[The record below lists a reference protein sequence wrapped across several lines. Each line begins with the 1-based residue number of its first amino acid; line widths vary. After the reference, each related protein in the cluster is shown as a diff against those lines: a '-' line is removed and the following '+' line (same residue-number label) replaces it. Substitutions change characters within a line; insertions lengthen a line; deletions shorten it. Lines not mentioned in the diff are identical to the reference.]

1 MFGRKDVFYYP
12 GQEIEQ
18 TALDKYRCLD
28 GATMVALKKARSRI
42 SFILLMMT
50 VCFSVIIVRLF
61 FLTVMNYEP
70 RQFVPS
76 VLKTDFEL
84 ARKNIIDR
92 HGNILATGLPTVD
105 LSVNPAMV
113 KGNKQQIAANIVKA
127 LPDLS
132 YDDVLRKL
140 NSSGTFKYIKRN
152 LTPAERNRV
161 NWLGYYFLS
170 ETPGEK
176 RVYPQRNLFSH
187 LIGSVDID
195 GKGVAGLEKA
205 YNTALGSQDIVLSVD
220 MAVQESA
227 RTALEKGIEKF
238 KAVGGAA
245 VVMDVN
251 TAEVLAMVS
260 LPDYT
265 PNLSLK
271 LTPEQQFNKA
281 SLGVYEFGSVFKLFN
296 TAMALDYKDI
306 TPWDV
311 FDTSEPIKIGRKNI
325 TDYRGQERPLM
336 VPEVLMHSSN
346 IGTVQIAQKSGYKK
360 QQEFLSRFGFHKALP
375 IVLPERSGVL
385 MPPRDKKWADITSA
399 NVAFGYGLSV
409 SPLHLI
415 AGVSALVNGG
425 YYHVPT
431 FLKDGNK
438 GKPDIQVISPKTS
451 EQIRPMMWAVVNWDL
466 KKNHPVAKYA
476 VGGKTGTANLIEN
489 GKYVQGKSRTTF
501 VGVFPMNAPK
511 YAVLV
516 VLEDPKRIKETWNF
530 NTAGWNAKPVALEII
545 AGIAPHLGVQPV
557 AEYKL
562 PAYVQKSID
571 ISTEAKKKKKR

>member
-1 MFGRKDVFYYP
+1 MMFKRKETFYYP
-12 GQEIEQ
+12 GQEIVQ
-18 TALDKYRCLD
+18 TAMDKYRCLD
-28 GATMVALKKARSRI
+28 GATMVALKKARGRI
-42 SFILLMMT
+42 SFLL
-50 VCFSVIIVRLF
+50 VALSLCFCVIIVRLF
-61 FLTVMNYEP
+61 YLTVMNYEP

-84 ARKNIIDR
+84 GRKNITDR
-92 HGNILATGLPTVD
+92 HGGLLATSLPTVD

-113 KGNKQQIAANIVKA
+113 KGNVQEIAENISMA
-127 LPDLS
+127 LPDIS
-132 YDDVLRKL
+132 KEDILRKL
-140 NSSGTFKYIKRN
+140 NSGGTFKYIKRN
-152 LTPAERNRV
+152 LTPMERNAV

-195 GKGVAGLEKA
+195 GQGVAGLEKA
-205 YNTALGSQDIVLSVD
+205 YNDVLANQDIQLSVD
-220 MAVQESA
+220 LSVQESA
-227 RTALEKGIEKF
+227 RTSLEKGIEKYG
-238 KAVGGAA
+238 AVGGAA
-245 VVMDVN
+245 IVMDVN

-296 TAMALDYKDI
+296 TAMALEYKDI

-311 FDTSEPIKIGRKNI
+311 FDASEPIKIGRKRI
-325 TDYRGQERPLM
+325 TDYRGPERPLM
-336 VPEVLMHSSN
+336 VPEILMHSSN

-360 QQEFLSRFGFHKALP
+360 QQEFLNRFGFYRSLP
-375 IVLPERSGVL
+375 ISLPERSGVL
-385 MPPRDKKWADITSA
+385 LPPRDKKWADITSA
-399 NVAFGYGLSV
+399 NVAFGYGISI

-415 AGVSALVNGG
+415 AGVSALANGG

-438 GKPDIQVISPKTS
+438 GKPEIQVVSKKTS
-451 EQIRPMMWAVVNWDL
+451 DQLRPMMWAVVNWDL

-476 VGGKTGTANLIEN
+476 VGGKTGTANLIED
-489 GKYVQGKSRTTF
+489 GKYVEGKSRTTF

-545 AGIAPHLGVQPV
+545 ASIAPHLGVQPV
-557 AEYKL
+557 SEYKL
-562 PAYVQKSID
+562 PAYVQKAID
-571 ISTEAKKKKKR
+571 ISVEAKKKKR

>member
-1 MFGRKDVFYYP
+1 MFKRKETFYYP

-28 GATMVALKKARSRI
+28 GATMVALKKARGRI
-42 SFILLMMT
+42 SFILIMMSL
-50 VCFSVIIVRLF
+50 CFSVIIGRLF
-61 FLTVMNYEP
+61 YLTVMNYEP

-84 ARKNIIDR
+84 NRKNFIDR
-92 HGNILATGLPTVD
+92 HGNILATSLPTVD

-113 KGNKQQIAANIVKA
+113 KGEMTEVAKNIVKA

-132 YDDVLRKL
+132 YNDVLRRL
-140 NSSGTFKYIKRN
+140 NSGGTFRYIKRN
-152 LTPAERNRV
+152 LTPAERNQV

-195 GKGVAGLEKA
+195 GQGVAGLERS
-205 YNTALGSQDIVLSVD
+205 YNTALGQQDIYLSVD
-220 MAVQESA
+220 LSVQEAA
-227 RTALEKGIEKF
+227 RTALDQGIK
-238 KAVGGAA
+238 KYGASGGAA

-296 TAMALDYKDI
+296 TAMALEYKDI

-311 FDTSEPIKIGRKNI
+311 FDATEPIKIGRKRI
-325 TDYRGQERPLM
+325 EDYRGQERPLM
-336 VPEVLMHSSN
+336 VPEILMHSSN

-360 QQEFLSRFGFHKALP
+360 QQEFLKRFGFYRALP
-375 IVLPERSGVL
+375 IALPERGGVL
-385 MPPRDKKWADITSA
+385 VPADKKWADITSA
-399 NVAFGYGLSV
+399 NVAFGYGISV

-415 AGVSALVNGG
+415 AGVSALANGG
-425 YYHVPT
+425 YYRVPT

-438 GKPDIQVISPKTS
+438 GKPELQVISKKTS
-451 EQIRPMMWAVVNWDL
+451 DQMRPMMWAVVNWDL

-476 VGGKTGTANLIEN
+476 VGGKTGSANLIEN
-489 GKYVQGKSRTTF
+489 GKYVKGKLRTTF
-501 VGVFPMNAPK
+501 VGVFPMNEPK

-516 VLEDPKRIKETWNF
+516 VLEDPQRIKETWNF
-530 NTAGWNAKPVALEII
+530 NTAGWNAKPIALEII
-545 AGIAPHLGVQPV
+545 ANIAPHLGVQPV
-557 AEYKL
+557 EEYKL
-562 PAYVQKSID
+562 PVYVQKAID
-571 ISTEAKKKKKR
+571 ITNEAKKKKR

>member
-1 MFGRKDVFYYP
+1 MFKRKETFYYP

-18 TALDKYRCLD
+18 TAMDKYRCLD
-28 GATMVALKKARSRI
+28 GATMVALKKARTRI
-42 SFILLMMT
+42 SVILFALT
-50 VCFSVIIVRLF
+50 VGFCIIIGKLF
-61 FLTVMNYEP
+61 YLTVMNYEP

-92 HGNILATGLPTVD
+92 HGHILATSLPTVD

-113 KGNKQQIAANIVKA
+113 KVDKEAVAANIVKA
-127 LPDLS
+127 LPDLK
-132 YDDVLRKL
+132 YDDVLRRL
-140 NSSGTFKYIKRN
+140 NSGGTFRYIKRN
-152 LTPAERNRV
+152 LTPAERNAV

-176 RVYPQRNLFSH
+176 RAYPQRNLFSH
-187 LIGSVDID
+187 LVGSVDID
-195 GKGVAGLEKA
+195 GQGVAGLERA
-205 YNTALGSQDIVLSVD
+205 YNTDLRTKDVQLSVD
-220 MAVQESA
+220 LAIQEAA
-227 RTALEKGIEKF
+227 RTALDKGIVKYE
-238 KAVGGAA
+238 AVGGAA
-245 VVMDVN
+245 IVMDVN

-281 SLGVYEFGSVFKLFN
+281 SLGAYEFGSVFKLFN
-296 TAMALDYKDI
+296 TAMALEYKDI

-311 FDTSEPIKIGRKNI
+311 FDASEPIKIGRKRI
-325 TDYRGQERPLM
+325 EDYRGQERPLM
-336 VPEVLMHSSN
+336 VPEILMHSSN

-360 QQEFLSRFGFHKALP
+360 QQEFLKRFGFYNALP
-375 IVLPERSGVL
+375 IDLPERAGVL
-385 MPPRDKKWADITSA
+385 VPGDKKWADITSA
-399 NVAFGYGLSV
+399 NVAFGYGISV

-415 AGVSALVNGG
+415 AGVSALANGG
-425 YYHVPT
+425 YYRVPT

-438 GKPDIQVISPKTS
+438 GKPEVQVISQKTS
-451 EQIRPMMWAVVNWDL
+451 EYMRPMMWAVVNWDL

-489 GKYVQGKSRTTF
+489 GKYVKGKSRTTF

-516 VLEDPKRIKETWNF
+516 VLEDPKGIKETWNF

-545 AGIAPHLGVQPV
+545 ASIAPHFGIQPIE
-557 AEYKL
+557 EYKL
-562 PAYVQKSID
+562 PAYVQKAID
-571 ISTEAKKKKKR
+571 ITNEAKKKKKR